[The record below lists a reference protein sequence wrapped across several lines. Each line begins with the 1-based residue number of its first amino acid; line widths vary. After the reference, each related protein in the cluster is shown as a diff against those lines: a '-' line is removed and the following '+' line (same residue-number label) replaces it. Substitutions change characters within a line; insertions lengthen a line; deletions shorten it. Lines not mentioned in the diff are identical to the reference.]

1 MISKIYYINLDRRP
15 DRNEHINNEL
25 KKINF
30 EGPIERIDAIDG
42 RKTNIGNLPNA
53 LITDEGKYDAQ
64 DKNKGMY
71 YILTPGAVG
80 CALSHLKTYNKII
93 EEMKNDEHAL
103 ILEDDITINND
114 FMNQLNNYVNKI
126 PQFDILFLGYHM
138 HANSEE
144 KKEEI
149 YGKPGKIWG
158 LFGYIINKKAAIEI
172 KKVFP
177 LRYQIDTEMP
187 KIFNNLS
194 VFYLKDKLILSDE
207 SQIKDSKFGTDTQIR
222 EGFKNT
228 KKKYNDKYISV
239 ILLIILLSLVY
250 SEILIK

>member
-15 DRNEHINNEL
+15 DRDEHINSEL

-42 RKTNIGNLPNA
+42 RKTNINNLPNS

-103 ILEDDITINND
+103 ILEDDITIDNN
-114 FMNQLNNYVNKI
+114 FMNKLNNYTNKI
-126 PQFDILFLGYHM
+126 PKFDILFLGYHNYSDSIE
-138 HANSEE
+138 HDD
-144 KKEEI
+144 
-149 YGKPGKIWG
+149 YGVLGKIWG

-187 KIFNNLS
+187 KIFKNLN
-194 VFYLKDKLILSDE
+194 VFYLKEKLILSDV
-207 SQIKDSKFGTDTQIR
+207 SQNTNSLFPTDTQTR
-222 EGFKNT
+222 ELFNNIDNNE
-228 KKKYNDKYISV
+228 YYIY
-239 ILLIILLSLVY
+239 IILLFIILLLLVKY
-250 SEILIK
+250 